1 MPFCLFSNLIS
12 AENLFLPVWESTLIH
27 FFTHLSNSLSYGTI
41 KVYLAAV
48 KNLHIEFHCLQDL
61 PSTSLLFKTLRDI
74 KSSFGI
80 SKRSD
85 LPITIFHQ
93 IYLVLQPSRYMNM
106 NSSML
111 WATFT
116 IAFSRFLH
124 SSEFTSG
131 GTFDAQI
138 HLTRL
143 EVSFCPDQLQPDY
156 FETVVKKS
164 KTDPFWETAKLT
176 IAKSNSPVCAV
187 YYCIK
192 RLLPDKYTSSCSV
205 SVLVLRYIAGTLP
218 ALLLL
223 IIFTGL
229 ANQ

>member
-1 MPFCLFSNLIS
+1 MRFCLFNNLIS
-12 AENLFLPVWESTLIH
+12 TENLFLTVWESTFIH
-27 FFTHLSNSLSYGTI
+27 SFTHLSNSLSYGTI

-48 KNLHIEFHCLQDL
+48 KNLHIEFRCLQDL
-61 PSTSLLFKTLRDI
+61 PSMSLLFKTLHDI

-80 SKRSD
+80 SKRSH
-85 LPITIFHQ
+85 LPTTVSILHQ
-93 IYLVLQPSRYMNM
+93 IYLLALLIFRSIWPD
-106 NSSML
+106 
-111 WATFT
+111 WKFP
-116 IAFSRFLH
+116 FF
-124 SSEFTSG
+124 
-131 GTFDAQI
+131 
-138 HLTRL
+138 
-143 EVSFCPDQLQPDY
+143 PDQLQPDY

-192 RLLPDKYTSSCSV
+192 RLLPDKYTPSCSV
-205 SVLVLRYIAGTLP
+205 SVPVLRYIAGTLP

-229 ANQ
+229 TNH

>member
-1 MPFCLFSNLIS
+1 M
-12 AENLFLPVWESTLIH
+12 
-27 FFTHLSNSLSYGTI
+27 
-41 KVYLAAV
+41 
-48 KNLHIEFHCLQDL
+48 
-61 PSTSLLFKTLRDI
+61 SLLFKTLRDI

-143 EVSFCPDQLQPDY
+143 EVSFYPDLLQPDY
-156 FETVVKKS
+156 FKTVFKKS
-164 KTDPFWETAKLT
+164 KTDPFLGDSQVHYSQIKLT
-176 IAKSNSPVCAV
+176 HMC
-187 YYCIK
+187 C
-192 RLLPDKYTSSCSV
+192 
-205 SVLVLRYIAGTLP
+205 
-218 ALLLL
+218 LLLHQETTSRQVHIQL
-223 IIFTGL
+223 LSLCSSSQIYSGYLTRSSFTHNIYGPC
-229 ANQ
+229 

>member
-164 KTDPFWETAKLT
+164 KTDPFWETAELT

-205 SVLVLRYIAGTLP
+205 SVPVLRYIAGTLP

-229 ANQ
+229 ANH